1 MDKFFLPLLLT
12 TSLSSY
18 LVDPDLSAEV
28 GAYRSSC
35 DLFSYGDLFRSG
47 IPQIL
52 GHFF

>member
-1 MDKFFLPLLLT
+1 MDKFILPLLLT
-12 TSLSSY
+12 TSLSSN
-18 LVDPDLSAEV
+18 LPDLSAEV
-28 GAYRSSC
+28 GAYKSSC